1 MQDNQLPELKRI
13 EIEMLQKFT
22 EICENNKIT
31 YYLGDGSLLGAV
43 RHRGFIP
50 WDDDIDVLM
59 PYEDYK
65 RFLEIAPSQM
75 GDEYFLQTTKTD
87 KNWYRLYATIR
98 KSNTAMIQN
107 PAYHVNQGIWL
118 DIFIIGNARTKFECR
133 VQKIMVQFCNYI
145 LMDHYMKI
153 NSGEFKKKL
162 AYIGYWFFQL
172 FYCIPWKWRYSI
184 RQRILDRI
192 CKSKGGKL
200 FPVIWCAITDVYSA
214 DCFEGEPTFVEFEG
228 AKYKAPHNK
237 DLFLRTQY
245 GENYMTPVKWERG
258 HENIYVDLERSYT
271 EFLR

>member
-1 MQDNQLPELKRI
+1 MQDNQLPELKKI
-13 EIEMLQKFT
+13 EIEMLQKLV
-22 EICENNKIT
+22 EICDINKIT

-65 RFLEIAPSQM
+65 RFLEIAPSQL
-75 GDEYFLQTTKTD
+75 GDDYFLQTTKTD

-162 AYIGYWFFQL
+162 AYIGYWIFQL
-172 FYCIPWKWRYSI
+172 FYCIPWKWRYAM
-184 RQRILDRI
+184 RRRILDQI

-200 FPVIWCAITDVYSA
+200 FPVIWCSITDVYSA

-245 GENYMTPVKWERG
+245 GENYMTPIKWERG
-258 HENIYVDLERSYT
+258 HENIQVDLEHSYS
-271 EFLR
+271 EFLK